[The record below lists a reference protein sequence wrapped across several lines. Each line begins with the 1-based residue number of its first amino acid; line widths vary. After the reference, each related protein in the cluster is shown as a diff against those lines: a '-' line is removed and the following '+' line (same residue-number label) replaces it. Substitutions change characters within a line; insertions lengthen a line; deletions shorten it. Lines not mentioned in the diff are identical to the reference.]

1 MDSQIKLGQEGDLD
15 PMSRM
20 ILDPMFPLLIHL
32 ADPWEGPE
40 GAGTM
45 GGGDLNSRQGK
56 GCTHWVANCLLS
68 ELRDTMLYFHL
79 E

>member
-45 GGGDLNSRQGK
+45 AGGGETSTPGK
-56 GCTHWVANCLLS
+56 ARAVLTGSQTVS
-68 ELRDTMLYFHL
+68 YQS
-79 E
+79 